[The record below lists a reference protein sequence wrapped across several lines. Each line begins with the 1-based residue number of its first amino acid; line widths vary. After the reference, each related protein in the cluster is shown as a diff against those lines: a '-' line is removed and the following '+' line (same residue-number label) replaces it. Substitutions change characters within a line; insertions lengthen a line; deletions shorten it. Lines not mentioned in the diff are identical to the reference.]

1 MTSNVDNFGHPI
13 SGQPNDTIGQDET
26 VNTDENSNENWEEQ
40 AKYFQSEKD
49 KLQVENQKLKGYEE
63 VGRFLES
70 RPDIV
75 NTIKEQVG
83 GQPNQK
89 QSAIKPEDFDPWEAY
104 NDPSSASYKFR
115 MHEMQSTVNQAVTNA
130 TEGIRQETGRTKL
143 ESELAN
149 KGMSTDE
156 INSFVGF
163 ADKHPAE
170 YGLDNVIKMWR
181 AVSQTSAQENT
192 DNPLNQ
198 IRGLQGQPQT
208 GGVLQGQRPLAPKS
222 DTDAMWESVLVADR
236 GSKLP

>member
-26 VNTDENSNENWEEQ
+26 VNTDENSNANWEEQ

-89 QSAIKPEDFDPWEAY
+89 QSSIKPEDFDPW
-104 NDPSSASYKFR
+104 
-115 MHEMQSTVNQAVTNA
+115 
-130 TEGIRQETGRTKL
+130 
-143 ESELAN
+143 
-149 KGMSTDE
+149 
-156 INSFVGF
+156 
-163 ADKHPAE
+163 
-170 YGLDNVIKMWR
+170 
-181 AVSQTSAQENT
+181 
-192 DNPLNQ
+192 
-198 IRGLQGQPQT
+198 
-208 GGVLQGQRPLAPKS
+208 
-222 DTDAMWESVLVADR
+222 
-236 GSKLP
+236 